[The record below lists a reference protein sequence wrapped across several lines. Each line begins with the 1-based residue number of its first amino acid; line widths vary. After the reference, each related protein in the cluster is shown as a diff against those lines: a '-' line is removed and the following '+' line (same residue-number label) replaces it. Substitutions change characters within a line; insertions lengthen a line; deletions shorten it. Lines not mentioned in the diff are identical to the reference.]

1 MRQNPF
7 PSKLHEE
14 KLNLKLPYIIVLFL
28 SQALIS
34 DFIYVDMAATAAAG
48 ASQTHA
54 EGSEQDQEQQ
64 RQEFRQQQDLEVHV
78 MAIEERWFVL
88 CGWLEERRRT
98 LAEAL
103 RLWEAI
109 KEDSER

>member
-1 MRQNPF
+1 M
-7 PSKLHEE
+7 
-14 KLNLKLPYIIVLFL
+14 
-28 SQALIS
+28 
-34 DFIYVDMAATAAAG
+34 DMAAAAAAG
-48 ASQTHA
+48 ASPAHA
-54 EGSEQDQEQQ
+54 AEEQEQQ
-64 RQEFRQQQDLEVHV
+64 RQELRQQQDLEVHV

>member
-48 ASQTHA
+48 ASPAHA
-54 EGSEQDQEQQ
+54 AEEQGQQ
-64 RQEFRQQQDLEVHV
+64 RQELRQQQDLEVHV

-109 KEDSER
+109 REDSER

>member
-1 MRQNPF
+1 MFF
-7 PSKLHEE
+7 P
-14 KLNLKLPYIIVLFL
+14 
-28 SQALIS
+28 QALIS
-34 DFIYVDMAATAAAG
+34 DFIYVDMVATAAAG
-48 ASQTHA
+48 ASPAHAA

-64 RQEFRQQQDLEVHV
+64 RQELRQQQDLEVHV

-109 KEDSER
+109 REDSER